1 MIDKIRV
8 EKGIYYSQNQ
18 HIRKLKINEISWLER
33 ERIVERKRER
43 EREREREKEEILEKI
58 ADDNRG
64 MM

>member
-33 ERIVERKRER
+33 ERIVETKRER
-43 EREREREKEEILEKI
+43 EREREREEILEKI
-58 ADDNRG
+58 TDDNRG